1 VVALSKGS
9 GDVASTTSDVV
20 DAELNSIII
29 RKI

>member
-1 VVALSKGS
+1 VVLSKGS
-9 GDVASTTSDVV
+9 GDVASTTSLVV